1 LGGRGGGGIETFGGP
16 LKKCFRKANIFPENF
31 GKGVKE
37 REVDGF
43 FLKQNVQKFF
53 QTLVGYNGGGGEGGG
68 VKNMFSNFFLPQF
81 FRKFLII

>member
-1 LGGRGGGGIETFGGP
+1 MDKGTRSGPCREVSGWVGGGGGVLKKFGGP

-53 QTLVGYNGGGGEGGG
+53 QTLVGYNGGGGGEGRGC
-68 VKNMFSNFFLPQF
+68 
-81 FRKFLII
+81 